1 MIQTHL
7 LKAEPPYQ
15 IISAAGQVGIQVA
28 TLIVTEDKST
38 EEGYQIDTHSH
49 PVVNYGLKTLA
60 ENQEDEGYIRFY
72 SAVSPLRPEGAVW
85 NQVEISDVQV
95 LGLAGITREISMDD
109 FCMLVPPARLYV
121 GEQTGLIWDRH
132 SVYIIQSLRW
142 GLRRVGVT
150 PKRYNTKDFSKDKEN
165 RIIVELSARRSAT
178 MPPMVKVRI
187 PPHGKRYLG
196 ISFMIPLF
204 DDDYPEDV
212 GQCAGIIK
220 ETLLSLF
227 IYFVDDPSIVVRQ
240 DSGNVEYREQL
251 QKIADRVNE
260 HLAMHF

>member
-49 PVVNYGLKTLA
+49 PVVNYGLKTLVKK
-60 ENQEDEGYIRFY
+60 QEDEGKFY
-72 SAVSPLRPEGAVW
+72 STVSPLCPEGAVW

-95 LGLAGITREISMDD
+95 VGLAGITREISMDE
-109 FCMLVPPARLYV
+109 FCMLVPPAQFYV
-121 GEQTGLIWDRH
+121 GEQTGLIWDKH
-132 SVYIIQSLRW
+132 SVHIIQSLRW

-150 PKRYNTKDFSKDKEN
+150 PKKYNTKDFSKDQEN

-187 PPHGKRYLG
+187 PPHGKRYVG
-196 ISFMIPLF
+196 TSFMIQLF
-204 DDDYPEDV
+204 DDDHAEDV

-220 ETLLSLF
+220 EAILSLF
-227 IYFVDDPSIVVRQ
+227 TYFVDDPSVVVRQ
-240 DSGNVEYREQL
+240 ESKNVEYREQL
-251 QKIADRVNE
+251 QQISEMVNKE
-260 HLAMHF
+260 VMMYF